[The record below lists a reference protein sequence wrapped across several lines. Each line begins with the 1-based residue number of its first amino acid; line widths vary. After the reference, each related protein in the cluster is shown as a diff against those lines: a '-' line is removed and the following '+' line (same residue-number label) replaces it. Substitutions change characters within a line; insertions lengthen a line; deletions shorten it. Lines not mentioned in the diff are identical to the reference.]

1 MSDLKT
7 IEEAFLLKLNN
18 NEIAIDYNKTIAEIL
33 KERNNVID
41 FVNIKKGHS
50 FNIVIDEI
58 FFLEKIEIKKIDEGK
73 ELSFF
78 INNNTHSTNITKKM
92 LTTNQIALENLFN
105 EVKETQKNTLSKA
118 NQLMTRLENR
128 EVFPLYIYKKETKNG
143 ILTDISYK
151 GLSQGIIPQKI
162 VSDKSICE
170 GDIIKINDLK
180 LKYSGSNPTLKKSY
194 FELNEVVLCF
204 ENDINF
210 IDLLLEKGQ
219 LIKNTEKRK
228 LKY

>member
-7 IEEAFLLKLNN
+7 IEDAFLLKLNN
-18 NEIAIDYNKTIAEIL
+18 NEISMEYNKTIAEIL
-33 KERNNVID
+33 KERDNVVD

-58 FFLEKIEIKKIDEGK
+58 FFLEKIEIKKIDE
-73 ELSFF
+73 ETQLSFF
-78 INNNTHSTNITKKM
+78 IHNDSHSKNITKKM
-92 LTTNQIALENLFN
+92 LMTNQVSLENLFN
-105 EVKETQKNTLSKA
+105 EIKETQKITLSRA
-118 NQLMTRLENR
+118 NKLMTRIENR
-128 EVFPLYIYKKETKNG
+128 EVFPLYIYKKETKNVF
-143 ILTDISYK
+143 LTDISYK
-151 GLSQGIIPQKI
+151 GLPQGIIPQKI

-204 ENDINF
+204 ENDMNF
-210 IDLLLEKGQ
+210 VDLLLEKGQ
-219 LIKNTEKRK
+219 VIKNTEKRK